1 MQRRRFLES
10 IAAGAASAAQSPT
23 QYGAP
28 AWDSGSVRHILPAAS
43 HDRFR
48 IKISFRQP
56 LDRPPRLRS
65 GDLIAH
71 PEGMD
76 TAGLFWAFD
85 FKSLKPATLYTLEL
99 TGPDNK
105 RLCAPWPLRTL
116 PHPDERIPKFRV
128 LVYTCAGGHDG
139 TRIKGTDKSYWVP
152 LADRRRMFARAF
164 TYSPDAIIANG
175 DHVYWDQRYGRGGME
190 LPRNPFGDFA
200 RDQPVLGGPN
210 EKRLEFAADA
220 QIADLY
226 GTIFR
231 SIPVWFLQDD
241 HDYFENDEA
250 SPAGVSFPPDDFM
263 MRLARA
269 TRRLY
274 FPEFLPDEGRP
285 QDLPGT
291 YGDYS
296 EAFGT
301 LRWGRAAEVVL
312 YDCRRF
318 LTLRGPQGVF
328 IPESAEQWVTTRVK
342 ISPAKH
348 VVNLPSTPMGWSAG
362 KWGEWYPDLL
372 QDNGKLGTAKPKYA
386 WQEGWLRQHDRLLAT
401 AWAAPRIPLFVSG
414 DLHAIGHGTIERS
427 GRARFSHNPIHTVLS
442 GPVSTGPRGWP
453 SSARGTPPQVPT
465 EIELKPDLNAV
476 EFNGFTLID
485 FIGDRIEF
493 QMFRWKLGEP
503 ESAIDTLRP
512 FHHFTLERKL

>member
-1 MQRRRFLES
+1 MDRRVFLES
-10 IAAGAASAAQSPT
+10 MAAGAATAAQ
-23 QYGAP
+23 YGGA
-28 AWDSGSVRHILPAAS
+28 AWDAGSVRHILPAAS
-43 HDRFR
+43 HNRFR
-48 IKISFRQP
+48 IKVSFHKAIEQQ
-56 LDRPPRLRS
+56 PRLRS
-65 GDLIAH
+65 GDLVATG
-71 PEGMD
+71 ERMD
-76 TAGLFWAFD
+76 SAGLFWAFD
-85 FKSLKPATLYTLEL
+85 LKSLKPATLYTLEL
-99 TGPDNK
+99 TDAARK

-116 PHPDERIPKFRV
+116 PDPDERVPKFRL

-139 TRIKGTDKSYWVP
+139 TRIKGTDNTYWVP
-152 LADRRRMFARAF
+152 LAERRRMFARALSF
-164 TYSPDAIIANG
+164 SPDAVIANG
-175 DHVYWDQRYGRGGME
+175 DHVYWDQRYGRGGMV

-210 EKRLEFAADA
+210 ERRLQFAADA

-226 GTIFR
+226 GTLFR

-250 SPAGVSFPPDDFM
+250 SPTGVSFPPDDFM

-285 QDLPGT
+285 GDLPGT

-301 LRWGRAAEVVL
+301 LRWGRSAEVLL

-328 IPESAEQWVTTRVK
+328 IPETAEAWISMRVK
-342 ISPAKH
+342 ASPAKH
-348 VVNLPSTPMGWSAG
+348 LVNLPSTPMGWSAG

-372 QDNGKLGTAKPKYA
+372 TDSGKLGTAKKKYA
-386 WQEGWLRQHDRLLAT
+386 WQQGWKNQHDRLLSV

-414 DLHAIGHGTIERS
+414 DLHALGHGLIERS
-427 GRARFSHNPIHTVLS
+427 GRVRFPRNPIHTVLS
-442 GPVSTGPRGWP
+442 GPISTGPRGWP

-465 EIELKPDLNAV
+465 EMEVKQDLSPI
-476 EFNGFTLID
+476 EFNGFTLMD
-485 FIGDRIEF
+485 FVGDRIDF
-493 QMFRWKLGEP
+493 QMFRWKLGEDP
-503 ESAIDTLRP
+503 AAIDTLRP
-512 FHHFTLERKL
+512 FHRFTLERKV